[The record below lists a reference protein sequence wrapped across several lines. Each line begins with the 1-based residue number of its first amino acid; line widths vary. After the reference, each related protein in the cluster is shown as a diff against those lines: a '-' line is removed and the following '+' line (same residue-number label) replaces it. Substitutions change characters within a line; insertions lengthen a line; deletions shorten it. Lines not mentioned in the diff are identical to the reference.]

1 MAASSAN
8 FSHRQS
14 VPLKLARSG
23 YSEKV
28 FFGNPLA
35 AVGLVA
41 GVTIRTK
48 IFSSLVG

>member
-23 YSEKV
+23 YSRKG
-28 FFGNPLA
+28 FFWKPAGSRR
-35 AVGLVA
+35 VGS